1 MAEWLEREV
10 YSVEESGV
18 EELQSCRCPHCERI
32 LTTPYMYY
40 FDEFPYCPSC
50 GKKIKDEA
58 PAVKATPLNA
68 VKAVIDRAGIPQSKV
83 AKITGLAPQTVS
95 NYYIGRT
102 YPSLVNFALICKACG
117 VTATIKGREVFI
129 NEAH

>member
-1 MAEWLEREV
+1 MAEWLEKEV
-10 YSVEESGV
+10 YSVKESGV

-58 PAVKATPLNA
+58 SAVKATPLTA
-68 VKAVIDRAGIPQSKV
+68 VKTVIDRAGIPQSKV
-83 AKITGLAPQTVS
+83 AKMTGLAPETVS
-95 NYYIGRT
+95 SYYVGRT

-117 VTATIKGREVFI
+117 ATATIEDRRVHI
-129 NEAH
+129 NAVN